1 MAFTRTNPVPAENA
15 MNAVIYARYSS
26 TQQTEN
32 SIDGQLRECNRF
44 AEFHGYTVIGT
55 YIDRA
60 KSGTSVE
67 ERTDFLR
74 MIEDAKK
81 QQFAYV
87 IVYRFDRFARNR
99 YDSVIYKKQLANYG
113 VRVISTAETVGD
125 GDEAIIL
132 ESIYEAMDEA
142 YSRRLSTITKR
153 GLKETAR
160 KNQWTT
166 SPPFGYEI
174 VDRHLEILPKEAD
187 AVKMIFE
194 MYADGATKKEISAEL
209 NARGLKTKTGK
220 AFDYKKLQFIISNRT
235 YTGISLYMGIERK
248 CPQIISEELYEKVQG
263 KLKANSKM
271 FGRKTEKTHYAL
283 CGKLYCGY
291 CGKAMVGD
299 AGTSRNGTRYNYYSC
314 SGKKQNKSCHKKA
327 ERQDFIEW
335 YICEQTV
342 KYVLT
347 DERIREIAIKVEEL
361 SRAELDNGELAELR
375 RRKKAIDEELDDCA
389 EAMIKAKSQRIV
401 DRINEKADELEKEL
415 KAVDSDIA
423 KLQLRAEQIV
433 TADFVEKYLKAF
445 KGKDL
450 LDVNYRERII
460 NTLIQCVYLYDDK
473 IVVYFNLKGQKM
485 ITHFDAIRAYEELCS
500 DSVQLGESRSISL
513 VWGAFLLSK
522 IEQPIRQS
530 DDFLRLSFAFFS
542 CSK

>member
-500 DSVQLGESRSISL
+500 DSVQLGELYPKQSEHIYMIYAKDFFGM
-513 VWGAFLLSK
+513 VVK
-522 IEQPIRQS
+522 IER
-530 DDFLRLSFAFFS
+530 
-542 CSK
+542 